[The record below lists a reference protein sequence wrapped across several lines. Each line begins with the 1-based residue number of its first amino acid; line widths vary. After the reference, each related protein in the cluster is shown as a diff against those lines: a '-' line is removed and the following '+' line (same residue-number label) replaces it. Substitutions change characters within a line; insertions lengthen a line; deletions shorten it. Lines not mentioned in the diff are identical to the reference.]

1 MASVQV
7 DAVSANVNYEDV
19 TFSLSGSNTEGQF
32 KIKVEDTSDPV
43 NVVAAID
50 RAKALV
56 VQYLGTLGT

>member
-7 DAVSANVNYEDV
+7 DAVSATVNYEDV
-19 TFSLSGSNTEGQF
+19 TWSLAGSSTEGQVGI
-32 KIKVEDTSDPV
+32 KIEDTSDPV
-43 NVVAAID
+43 NIVASID

>member
-7 DAVSANVNYEDV
+7 DAVSATVNYEDV
-19 TFSLSGSNTEGQF
+19 TWSLAGSNTEGQF
-32 KIKVEDTSDPV
+32 KIKVEDTSDPA